1 MLENYNIFKL
11 LNIIGWRT
19 KFYTSAL
26 LATAMIIVS
35 YTIIDDLTK
44 DTVVFA
50 QPQQTESTYDTSRN
64 DNKYEE
70 QVLRAVE
77 GAKTIKQ
84 AMKNPNSFQLEM
96 IRIMPS
102 GSTCY
107 TYLSQDEVGNTNK
120 GVAVLVKNEI
130 KTDEMQGFDQRWQ
143 DECHGKEGKDATGF
157 GKLMIY

>member
-1 MLENYNIFKL
+1 MLENSDIFKW
-11 LNIIGWRT
+11 LNAIGCRT
-19 KFYTSAL
+19 KFYAGAL
-26 LATAMIIVS
+26 LATTMIIVS
-35 YTIIDDLTK
+35 YMIIDDLAEGTF
-44 DTVVFA
+44 VFA
-50 QPQQTESTYDTSRN
+50 QPQQTESTYDTSKN
-64 DNKYEE
+64 DKKYEE
-70 QVLRAVE
+70 QVLRAVA

-102 GSTCY
+102 GSACY
-107 TYLSQDEVGNTNK
+107 TYLSQNEVGSTHK